1 MRIRQDCRTGF
12 LYVLSS
18 RCVFY
23 NNLISRL
30 PILLGSAK
38 WETTGVLVR
47 RLEVFPEKPEKPCR
61 AAGPITVC
69 DAQAVRVLPGI
80 RVRRSRIE
88 VPADRSMGPHRVHG
102 RLGEPRD
109 LLV

>member
-61 AAGPITVC
+61 AAGPVPFATLRPC
-69 DAQAVRVLPGI
+69 AYSLASEYDVRALRCPQTGQWVLIGY
-80 RVRRSRIE
+80 
-88 VPADRSMGPHRVHG
+88 MGV
-102 RLGEPRD
+102 
-109 LLV
+109 